1 MRGWMWPGSQR
12 LANQGQGAWPG
23 AVNQEILDSY
33 SSVGPLR
40 GTTTTV
46 AQMFVEL
53 HLIKSCI
60 RRMTFK
66 VFKVF
71 GNGTNR

>member
-1 MRGWMWPGSQR
+1 VRGWVWPGSQR

-40 GTTTTV
+40 GTTTTC
-46 AQMFVEL
+46 VEL
-53 HLIKSCI
+53 KGDDFSCYSNKI
-60 RRMTFK
+60 ESVIFS
-66 VFKVF
+66 
-71 GNGTNR
+71 GCPYDH